1 MRRRLAWVFV
11 ALAVM
16 LAVGF
21 LVPLGRSVKS
31 QAELRALA
39 GAQSDARG
47 VATALAAVVTT
58 TGRTPAAADA
68 AFIISSFETQN
79 IVILLPDDTLVG
91 GGVPVEDLRAV
102 AKDGSIMAD
111 VDGGV
116 VVEMR
121 CPVERRRTVD
131 LRGVR
136 VGGALGQRRADR
148 VDVPCL
154 DQLEEL
160 LVGGCG
166 GQAHARKGRGQ

>member
-91 GGVPVEDLRAV
+91 GGVPVERTGRDDG
-102 AKDGSIMAD
+102 DGSCPQTGYPPTRHKNRECHRATVGFTD
-111 VDGGV
+111 RDGPRPGLDNH
-116 VVEMR
+116 
-121 CPVERRRTVD
+121 VERQHQV
-131 LRGVR
+131 GVH
-136 VGGALGQRRADR
+136 
-148 VDVPCL
+148 PYP
-154 DQLEEL
+154 
-160 LVGGCG
+160 
-166 GQAHARKGRGQ
+166 